1 MDISSVS
8 RAIAVIIAPTVLIT
22 SCALLINGLLQR
34 FENMSTR
41 LRGMNLERLRHLREA
56 GDRLTDA
63 RLRQIDVQ
71 EPRMLRRLRLLRNAL
86 VIAYL
91 SIFISVISMLVLATA
106 VLAEV
111 AVAAALALVLLLAG
125 TVALLVSVAITTME
139 VWRAHLDV
147 LYEMEDS
154 ASIAREP
161 PPPAL

>member
-1 MDISSVS
+1 
-8 RAIAVIIAPTVLIT
+8 VIIAPTVLIT

-41 LRGMNLERLRHLREA
+41 LRGMNLERLRHLREV

-71 EPRMLRRLRLLRNAL
+71 EPRMLRRLKLLRNAL

-111 AVAAALALVLLLAG
+111 PIAAALALVLLLIG
-125 TVALLVSVAITTME
+125 TVALLISVAITTME

-147 LYEMEDS
+147 LYEMADS

-161 PPPAL
+161 PPPSS